1 MASLNKG
8 EADCDSLRHQET
20 DAGRDAYTGARD
32 VTVIHHHAPEARPIP
47 APGLT
52 RRIWG
57 SVPARNLG
65 FTGRTKL
72 LEEVRKQLLGGE
84 RAVVHALHG
93 MGGVG
98 KTQLAIEY
106 THRFAADYETVWWI
120 AAEQS
125 GLIAEQFATL
135 AAELGCARPGTDLGA
150 VQRAVLAE
158 LHGRDR
164 WLLVFDNA
172 EDPEDLAHWL
182 PGGSGHVVITSR
194 ARRWEEIAVPIQ
206 VDVLARSESV
216 AILRSRVT
224 AMSEADADRLAEALG
239 DLPLA
244 VAQAAGYMIDTSMP
258 AGEYISLLEARAAEI
273 LSHGRPSSYPRS
285 LAAVTML
292 AVDRLGEEDPAASD
306 LARLCAF
313 LAPEPI
319 PVEWFT
325 RAAAGLPSSLA
336 EKVAD
341 PVAWRQV
348 LARIHRH
355 ALVRIDDHG
364 LQMHRLTAAIIRHS
378 LTRAERAATRTTA
391 EQLLVAAAPAITD
404 GPVSWPTWSAILP
417 HLVHLDPATS
427 GDGDLRKLACD
438 AALVLYLRGDYD
450 TGQDL
455 ARRLHQTWSATLG
468 EDHRDTLYAA
478 NNLARYLFGLA
489 DYEGARRLDHDTFT
503 RRRRVLGEDHTNTLM
518 SASNLARDLQ
528 TMRDF
533 QGARTILEDNLT
545 RRRRIFGEDHPDTL
559 HSASRLAITLHGL
572 GDYPGA
578 RALQEDILTR
588 SRRVLG
594 EDDPDTLRSAGDL
607 AVTLHGLGDHEHA
620 RALHEDTL
628 TRRRRVLG
636 EDHPYTLRS
645 ADDLAVTLQSL
656 GDHEHARALHEDTLT
671 RRRRVLGED
680 HPETMRSAGHLTLTL
695 CQLGEL
701 QAALNLGEDT
711 LARMRRVLDV
721 GHPDTLAMVS
731 TLAAL
736 REQSG
741 PE

>member
-1 MASLNKG
+1 MS
-8 EADCDSLRHQET
+8 
-20 DAGRDAYTGARD
+20 
-32 VTVIHHHAPEARPIP
+32 

-57 SVPARNLG
+57 NVPARNLG
-65 FTGRTKL
+65 FTGRAKL
-72 LEEVRKQLLGGE
+72 LEEVRKQLLGGD
-84 RAVVHALHG
+84 RAVQALHG

-106 THRFAADYETVWWI
+106 THRFAENYDLVWWI

-125 GLIAEQFATL
+125 ALIAEQFAEL
-135 AAELGCARPGTDLGA
+135 AAELGCTLPGADLRT
-150 VQRAVLAE
+150 VRRAVLAE

-172 EDPEDLAHWL
+172 ENPKDLAHWL

-194 ARRWEEIAVPIQ
+194 VRRWEEIAVPIQ
-206 VDVLARSESV
+206 VNVLARSESV
-216 AILRSRVT
+216 AILRDRVT
-224 AMSEADADRLAEALG
+224 ALSEADADRLAETLG

-244 VAQAAGYMIDTSMP
+244 VAQAAGYMIDTGMP

-273 LSHGRPSSYPRS
+273 LAHGWPPSHPQS
-285 LAAVTML
+285 LAAVTLL
-292 AVDRLGEEDPAASD
+292 AVDRLGEEDPAAYD

-319 PVEWFT
+319 TVEWFT
-325 RAAAGLPSSLA
+325 RAAAELPSSLA
-336 EKVAD
+336 RKAAD
-341 PVAWRQV
+341 PMAWPQV
-348 LARIHRH
+348 LARVSRH

-378 LTRAERAATRTTA
+378 LTPAERAATRAIA
-391 EQLLVAAAPAITD
+391 EQLLVAAAPAITG
-404 GPVSWPTWSAILP
+404 GPVTWPAWSAILP
-417 HLVHLDPATS
+417 HLIHLDPATS
-427 GDGDLRKLACD
+427 GNGDLRKLACD
-438 AALVLYLRGDYD
+438 ATLVLYLRGDYN

-455 ARRLHQTWSATLG
+455 ARRLHQTWSDTLG
-468 EDHRDTLYAA
+468 EDHPDTLYAA
-478 NNLARYLFGLA
+478 NNLARYLFGLG
-489 DYEGARRLDHDTFT
+489 DYEGARQLDQDTYA
-503 RRRRVLGEDHTNTLM
+503 RRGRVLGEDHANTLM

-528 TMRDF
+528 TMRDY
-533 QGARTILEDNLT
+533 QRARSILEDNLT

-559 HSASRLAITLHGL
+559 HTASRLAVTLHGL
-572 GDYPGA
+572 RRYKKA
-578 RALQEDILTR
+578 RALQEDTLTR

-607 AVTLHGLGDHEHA
+607 AATLQSLGDHQDA
-620 RALHEDTL
+620 RALHEDTI

-656 GDHEHARALHEDTLT
+656 GDHQDARALHEDTLT

-680 HPETMRSAGHLTLTL
+680 NPETLRSAYHLTLTL
-695 CQLGEL
+695 GQLGEL
-701 QAALNLGEDT
+701 QAALDLGEDT
-711 LARMRRVLDV
+711 LARMRRVLGA
-721 GHPDTLAMVS
+721 GHSDTLAMVG